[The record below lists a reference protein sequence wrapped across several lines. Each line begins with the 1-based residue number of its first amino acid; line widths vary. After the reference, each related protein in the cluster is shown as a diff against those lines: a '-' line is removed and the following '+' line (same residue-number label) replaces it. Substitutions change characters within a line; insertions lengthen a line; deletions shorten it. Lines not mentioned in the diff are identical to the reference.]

1 VLVQAQS
8 KLSTLEELYK
18 AYLGPVLQR
27 VQLIASWIYLIRQT
41 EVVDARR
48 NITKS
53 TGIADTCLSFNN
65 VE

>member
-1 VLVQAQS
+1 MLVQVQS

-18 AYLGPVLQR
+18 AYLGLALQK
-27 VQLIASWIYLIRQT
+27 VQPIASWIYLIRQT

-48 NITKS
+48 TIAKS
-53 TGIADTCLSFNN
+53 TGTVDTCLSFNN